1 MPFCPK
7 RFKPNYKLGVR
18 SKLKIAH
25 VIIISMIVLF
35 VIFAIHGYITFEL
48 NLQELKT
55 SIELKNEAQANS
67 IMQNLDKYI
76 KNRIDDMNL
85 ITKTTEVREAIVLSN
100 EKFREKL
107 QNQTGDNLHEIPFTS
122 GSDITQLSND
132 FTNLVD
138 SYKREYDYDI
148 SQHLYVTNQ
157 YGAQV
162 TLKGDTANI
171 LYNNEEWWQVAKNNG
186 IYFGKIQFDTDSKMY
201 LIPLALKITDDNGN
215 FVGVIRLSLE
225 LNTILHDFEGDAII
239 LKDAGKNLVL
249 LDDTGKVIYSD
260 GIKYDPKSEPVKF
273 YEKLQSDNGYFEI
286 ANDTQDPSLIAYSK
300 SIGYGIFVGSDW
312 SVLVDQSQSSISSEF
327 VNARNSVLTI
337 SAIGI
342 IGSIVI
348 GVFVSFSIAR
358 PLLNLSTMAKK
369 LSEGDFSVR
378 TRKNPLYEINVIGE
392 SFNNMAQSLKKLVE
406 TEIKLTEAHAQI
418 KNERL
423 TAIGELAASLAHN
436 LKNPLATIRS
446 SADILSRESKGTNPE
461 ILEVASRMNRA
472 IDRMSRQ
479 IDDVLNFVRVTPLN
493 MEKISLNV
501 ILNYAVKTMQIPDNI
516 KIELPKND
524 IEILCDIR
532 KMEVVFTN
540 LILNSIDAIG
550 KRSDGKITIRSREE
564 EQFIVVEIE
573 DNGVGISNELLPRL
587 FEPLVTTKLQ
597 GTGLGLSTCKNIV
610 EQHGGKINVANN
622 PTTFTVYL
630 PKRNIS

>member
-1 MPFCPK
+1 
-7 RFKPNYKLGVR
+7 
-18 SKLKIAH
+18 
-25 VIIISMIVLF
+25 MIVLF

-85 ITKTTEVREAIVLSN
+85 ITKTTEVREAISLSN
-100 EKFREKL
+100 EKFNEKQ
-107 QNQTGDNLHEIPFTS
+107 QNQTGDNLYEIPFTT

-138 SYKREYDYDI
+138 SYKREYNYDI

-162 TLKGDTANI
+162 TLKGDTTNI
-171 LYNNEEWWQVAKNNG
+171 LYNNEEWWQVAKNSG
-186 IYFGKIQFDTDSKMY
+186 IYFGKIQFDTNSKMY
-201 LIPLALKITDDNGN
+201 LIPLALKITDDHGN
-215 FVGVIRLSLE
+215 FMGVAKLSFE
-225 LNTILHDFEGDAII
+225 LDTILRDFEGDAII
-239 LKDAGKNLVL
+239 LKDSGKNLVL
-249 LDDTGKVIYSD
+249 LDDTGKIIYSE

-273 YEKLQSDNGYFEI
+273 YTKMQADNGFFEI
-286 ANDTQDPSLIAYSK
+286 VNDTQDPSLIAYSK

-327 VNARNSVLTI
+327 VNARNSVLII
-337 SAIGI
+337 STIGI

-348 GVFVSFSIAR
+348 GIFVSFSIAK

-378 TRKNPLYEINVIGE
+378 TRRNPLYEINVIGE

-446 SADILSRESKGTNPE
+446 SADILRRESKGTNPE

-472 IDRMSRQ
+472 IDRMSHQ

-493 MEKISLNV
+493 MEKISLDAV
-501 ILNYAVKTMQIPDNI
+501 LNYSVKTMQIPDNI
-516 KIELPKND
+516 KIELPKNN
-524 IEILCDIR
+524 IEILCDVR
-532 KMEVVFTN
+532 KMEVAFTN
-540 LILNSIDAIG
+540 FILNSIDAIG
-550 KRSDGKITIRSREE
+550 KRNDGKITIRSREE

-573 DNGVGISNELLPRL
+573 DNGVGIPNELLPRL

-610 EQHGGKINVANN
+610 EQHGGTINVTNN
-622 PTTFTVYL
+622 PTTFTIYL
-630 PKRNIS
+630 PKRDVS